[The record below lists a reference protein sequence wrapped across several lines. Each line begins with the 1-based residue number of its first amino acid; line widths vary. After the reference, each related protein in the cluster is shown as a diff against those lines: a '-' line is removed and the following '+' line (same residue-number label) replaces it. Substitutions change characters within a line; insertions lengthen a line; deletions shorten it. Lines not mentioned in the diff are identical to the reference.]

1 MPSTEGNRYF
11 KIPMLFGA
19 SGMPSPDSETGPID
33 LTTGSG
39 APHEVERTLE
49 RAIGAQIRDL
59 RRRFRLSMSDLAA
72 AASISSGMLSK
83 IENGQISPSL
93 STLQALA
100 LALNVPITAL
110 FSAFE
115 TKRDCSFVRA
125 GQGVVIERRG
135 TKVGHVYQLL
145 GHTLGGEVTIEPYLI
160 TLKEDAVPYTGFR
173 HAGTELIYMLSGK
186 VAYRHGDQTY
196 QLQSG
201 DALMFDSAALHGPET
216 LVERPATYLSIIIYG
231 RNADIS

>member
-1 MPSTEGNRYF
+1 MNMADPRQFAAE
-11 KIPMLFGA
+11 A
-19 SGMPSPDSETGPID
+19 PDD
-33 LTTGSG
+33 LATGSG
-39 APHEVERTLE
+39 APQEPERTLE
-49 RAIGAQIRDL
+49 RAIGAHIRDL
-59 RRRFRLSMSDLAA
+59 RQRFHLSVSDLAA
-72 AASISSGMLSK
+72 AASISAGMMSK

-100 LALNVPITAL
+100 QALNVPITNL

-115 TKRDCSFVRA
+115 ERRDCSYVKA

-145 GHTLGGEVTIEPYLI
+145 GHALGGDVTVEPYLI

-186 VAYRHGDQTY
+186 VVYRHGDQTY
-196 QLQSG
+196 PLESG

-216 LVERPATYLSIIIYG
+216 LIQRPATYLSIIVY
-231 RNADIS
+231 RAAQP